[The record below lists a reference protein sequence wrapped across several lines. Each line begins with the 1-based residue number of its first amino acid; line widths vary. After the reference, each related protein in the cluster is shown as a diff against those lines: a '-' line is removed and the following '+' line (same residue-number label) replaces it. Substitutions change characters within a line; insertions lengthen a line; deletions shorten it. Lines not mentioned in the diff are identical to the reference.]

1 MTAAEAQVISQGRG
15 IVAVVVGAVGGDE
28 HTSILENDARSM
40 SLGVV
45 AEAGQRSGVNN
56 GIRVD
61 ATSNFDELRVRGDDL
76 GWNRIADTALSRA
89 RGCAR
94 PTEGLGP
101 VARRRE
107 LSKSNSRKHDG
118 GDAHCASVRVKVNR
132 YAARNTRTQHAT
144 AERRKSHFF
153 SQ

>member
-61 ATSNFDELRVRGDDL
+61 ATSNSDELRVRGDGL
-76 GWNRIADTALSRA
+76 GWNRVADTALRRT

-101 VARRRE
+101 VARQHNLGERQ
-107 LSKSNSRKHDG
+107 SRKHDG
-118 GDAHCASVRVKVNR
+118 DDAHCASVRAEMRRCV
-132 YAARNTRTQHAT
+132 NTRTPHAT
-144 AERRKSHFF
+144 AERRKSLLC